1 MRSLKAHKKGLEMR
15 PEIDI
20 NNSFQ
25 SKVKVRFQKYKEG
38 GRIFKENS
46 KFRENQG
53 KQFVNNSKYPP
64 YL

>member
-15 PEIDI
+15 HGIDI
-20 NNSFQ
+20 NNSL